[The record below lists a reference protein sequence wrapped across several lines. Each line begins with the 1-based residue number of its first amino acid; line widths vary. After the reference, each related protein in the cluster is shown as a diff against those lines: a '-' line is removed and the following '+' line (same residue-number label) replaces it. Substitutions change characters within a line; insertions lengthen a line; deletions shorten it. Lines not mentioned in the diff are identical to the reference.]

1 MAIEFKKTTYKG
13 HTPEIWRGE
22 CKMLPGGFKP
32 KNTISTGTVLNRG
45 TLCQV
50 FFETMEA
57 AVVKVAKVLTG
68 GTTSKARVAK
78 GHLFA
83 VGDVVFKV
91 GKNDKSVTISKID
104 TSNADYDVLE
114 LSAAITGLAA
124 NDVLSEALPYGYI
137 DATSGETGALQ
148 CVAND
153 TANPTDSQI
162 KLNQVTPY
170 LGEKTLAAND
180 YVKLQNAAP
189 LYTPNMIVG
198 AVKTFDGKGL
208 PTIDAAY
215 EAVVLY
221 PSLNFP
227 LLDDWLNGCCLK
239 SNPNILFIK
248 Q

>member
-1 MAIEFKKTTYKG
+1 MIEFKKTTYKG

-32 KNTISTGTVLNRG
+32 KNTITTGTVLQRG
-45 TLCQV
+45 VLVQV
-50 FFETMEA
+50 FFDTMEA
-57 AVVKVAKVLTG
+57 AVVKLATVLAG
-68 GTTSKARVAK
+68 GTTSKARVGK

-91 GKNDKSVTISKID
+91 GKDDKSVTISSID
-104 TSNADYDVLE
+104 ISKEDYDVLN
-114 LSAAITGLAA
+114 LSAAITGLTT
-124 NDVLSEALPYGYI
+124 NDVLCEALPYGYI
-137 DATSGETGALQ
+137 DAESGDEGALKI
-148 CVAND
+148 VASD
-153 TANPTDSQI
+153 PSDGQI
-162 KLNQVTPY
+162 ALASVTPY

-189 LYTPNMIVG
+189 LYTPNTVNG
-198 AVKTFDGKGL
+198 AVKEFNGKGL

-221 PSLNFP
+221 PSLDFP
-227 LLDDWLNGCCLK
+227 VLPQWLNGFCLK